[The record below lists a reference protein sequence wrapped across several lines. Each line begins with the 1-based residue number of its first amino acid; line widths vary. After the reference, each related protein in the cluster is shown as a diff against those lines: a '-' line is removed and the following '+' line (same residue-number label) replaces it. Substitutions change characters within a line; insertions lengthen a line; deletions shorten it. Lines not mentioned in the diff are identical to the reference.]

1 MHSIDKGQV
10 LWELILTSLTDQ
22 VYPPTKSTVP
32 SQGHGPQLCSQEV
45 LNLNL
50 SLSTLIRR
58 CGANCP
64 ISLHP
69 SFSIYR
75 QSIAEEVL

>member
-10 LWELILTSLTDQ
+10 LWELILTFTDRSS
-22 VYPPTKSTVP
+22 VPPTKSTVP

-69 SFSIYR
+69 SFSVYR